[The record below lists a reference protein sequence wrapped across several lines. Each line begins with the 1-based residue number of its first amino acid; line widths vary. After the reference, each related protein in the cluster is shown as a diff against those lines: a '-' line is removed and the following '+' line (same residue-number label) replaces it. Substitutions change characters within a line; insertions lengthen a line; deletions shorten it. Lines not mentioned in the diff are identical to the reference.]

1 MENSKNKS
9 ETVQNMPMVSVEL
22 PDAIVQKSPVFNNR
36 LALIS
41 DIAKK
46 SKTDNDEFEKLLS
59 DPDSELDE
67 EALAENQTKLK
78 EAISYV
84 GEAME
89 SRKAITSIYNK
100 KRDDM
105 LKFYDK
111 TLEDSGY
118 LDLVKESERSKKF
131 RKEAISHRINQRW
144 SELKTTFDANLAL
157 YPEIQANT
165 PNLAKFTTF
174 RINHPKLVN
183 GQKAFKLTDKVRG
196 TINNEMASYNQTI
209 SDIKANPYNLSEHNI
224 IEMLRLFENRPE
236 LEYVNGW
243 AITFQQQERQAEQR
257 KIEQAKLLE
266 KQAEEAKIQAQ
277 KALEAEAL
285 AKQQKPEETKTQ
297 PTPAPA
303 QKDVANVSVS
313 TPITTSIQEST
324 DPYSWLADFA
334 LTERRFSQF
343 KTSDL
348 QKIALVEN
356 LIAQMADKTSPV
368 QQNINNPAQM
378 IAVLKYVLN

>member
-1 MENSKNKS
+1 MENSKTKS
-9 ETVQNMPMVSVEL
+9 DSVQNMPMVSVEL
-22 PDAIVQKSPVFNNR
+22 PDAIVQKSPIFNNR

-67 EALAENQTKLK
+67 DALADNQTKLK

-144 SELKTTFDANLAL
+144 AELKTTFDANLAL

-183 GQKAFKLTDKVRG
+183 GQKAFRLTDKVRG

-209 SDIKANPYNLSEHNI
+209 SNIQANPYNLSEHNI

-277 KALEAEAL
+277 KALEAETL
-285 AKQQKPEETKTQ
+285 AQQQKSEESQTQ
-297 PTPAPA
+297 PTSTPE
-303 QKDVANVSVS
+303 QKDVANVSIS
-313 TPITTSIQEST
+313 TPITASIQEST

-356 LIAQMADKTSPV
+356 LIAQMADRTSPV

>member
-157 YPEIQANT
+157 YPEIQTNT

-243 AITFQQQERQAEQR
+243 AITFQQQ
-257 KIEQAKLLE
+257 
-266 KQAEEAKIQAQ
+266 
-277 KALEAEAL
+277 
-285 AKQQKPEETKTQ
+285 
-297 PTPAPA
+297 
-303 QKDVANVSVS
+303 
-313 TPITTSIQEST
+313 
-324 DPYSWLADFA
+324 
-334 LTERRFSQF
+334 
-343 KTSDL
+343 
-348 QKIALVEN
+348 
-356 LIAQMADKTSPV
+356 
-368 QQNINNPAQM
+368 
-378 IAVLKYVLN
+378 